1 MAIFGWFRQIFGLD
15 EAPEEA
21 PPSPPDR
28 PPSILPPATSEPLS
42 LQSLRSLGT
51 TDEVASGTALSA
63 LRSLAGGPH
72 ERMALEVILRAARRG
87 AVAEDLRV
95 EAAGL
100 HLQRGELDSALALL
114 DQPSSLAGLALR
126 ADVLAARG
134 DLPAAC
140 AALER
145 VLARDIQA
153 PGVLERL
160 DRWRSKLGVP
170 TRALAPEGH
179 DATLF
184 TAAQP
189 TTPFRIVAEAGR
201 GGAAVIYEARDDSL
215 GRAIALKIYHRP
227 SDSREQMERE
237 ALVAA
242 QVAGP
247 GVVRV
252 LDASLD
258 EGWLALEWARGGTLR
273 DAIRRGERARLLPV
287 SRWLEPLVAGLARAH
302 AAGWAHGDIKPGNV
316 LLLANNTP
324 LLADF
329 GLARQPGEP
338 WSGGTPG
345 YLSPERIAGRTAS
358 LSDDVYALG
367 RLLDDVRALVGDEA
381 GPDARDLLELC
392 LGEGRPTSAEALLGH
407 PALRGP

>member
-1 MAIFGWFRQIFGLD
+1 MAVFGWLRQILGID
-15 EAPEEA
+15 EAPEEELVLA
-21 PPSPPDR
+21 PPPP
-28 PPSILPPATSEPLS
+28 PPRAPANEPFS

-51 TDEVASGTALSA
+51 SDEVVAETALSA
-63 LRSLAGGPH
+63 LRSLIGGPH
-72 ERMALEVILRAARRG
+72 ERTALEVILRAARRG
-87 AVAEDLRV
+87 AVDEKLRV
-95 EAAGL
+95 QAAGL
-100 HLQRGELDSALALL
+100 HLQRGELESAIALL
-114 DQPSSLAGLALR
+114 DQPSSLDGLILR
-126 ADVLAARG
+126 ADVLAAHG

-170 TRALAPEGH
+170 LRALAPEGH

-201 GGAAVIYEARDDSL
+201 GGAAVVYEASDESL
-215 GRAIALKIYHRP
+215 GRSIALKVYHRP
-227 SDSREQMERE
+227 GDHREQMERE

-252 LDASLD
+252 LDANLD

-273 DAIRRGERARLLPV
+273 EAIRQGDRARLLPV
-287 SRWLEPLVAGLARAH
+287 SQWLEPLVAGLARAH

-316 LLLANNTP
+316 LLLSGGAP

-329 GLARQPGEP
+329 GLARKPGED
-338 WSGGTPG
+338 WAGGTPG
-345 YLSPERIAGRTAS
+345 YLSPERIAGRPAS

-381 GPDARDLLELC
+381 GPEARELLELC
-392 LGEGRPTSAEALLGH
+392 LGAGRPTTAEALLGH
-407 PALRGP
+407 PALRP